1 MHRSFRAFFICHSE
15 RSEESIMRPTT
26 FRAGDTYSWE
36 ESFPDY
42 SATLYSAKASII
54 GAGGFQTFNGAGSGT
69 TYTFTPTITATLPA
83 GQYRLAIWV
92 QLTSDA
98 AKQRTQFDIPI
109 TLLANYA
116 DAAAPSDTRSSARMA
131 LDALNAAIQSA
142 VLVPYSQ
149 LAAHMRTIGYR
160 DLKEMFDARDRL
172 KAEVMAEEYDAVSD
186 TPTGI
191 AYGSFVK
198 V

>member
-1 MHRSFRAFFICHSE
+1 
-15 RSEESIMRPTT
+15 MRPTQ

-54 GAGGFQTFNGAGSGT
+54 GAGGFQSFNAAGSGT
-69 TYTFTPTITATLPA
+69 TYTFTPTITPTLPA

-98 AKQRTQFDIPI
+98 TKQYTQFDLPI

-116 DAAAPSDTRSSARMA
+116 DATAASDTRSSARKA
-131 LDALNAAIQSA
+131 LDALESAIQSA

-160 DLKEMFDARDRL
+160 DLKEMFDTRDRL
-172 KAEVMAEEYDAVSD
+172 RAEVNAEELSAAGMNNQGMIAVHW
-186 TPTGI
+186 TE
-191 AYGSFVK
+191 
-198 V
+198 